1 LFGVVLGI
9 VNLQRRFAG
18 GHRRARALAF
28 EQRDPAV
35 IAAGQRGAGQV
46 QYLAEGLSRLCSATR
61 MLASLS
67 NDSSDGR
74 GSASAASVAAIT
86 CARRLPVPLPV
97 AGPANGGRNQIANR
111 PLA

>member
-1 LFGVVLGI
+1 
-9 VNLQRRFAG
+9 
-18 GHRRARALAF
+18 
-28 EQRDPAV
+28 
-35 IAAGQRGAGQV
+35 
-46 QYLAEGLSRLCSATR
+46 